1 MKFLKITK
9 PYRLKD
15 YKFTLVILVLAISFL
30 GVLVIGSANE
40 AYQGR
45 QLIGLAGS
53 VVLMIIASLI
63 DYVWIANF
71 YWIFYILSV
80 GMLGLV
86 LIPGVGEVVNGARRW
101 INLGFTNFQPSEL
114 AKIFLIIFFARF
126 IMKHEE
132 DLSSRRT
139 ILKAVILILIPLVL
153 IYEEPNLSTTICTA
167 ALFCML
173 MYVGGLSYK
182 FIGMVLLVTVPVA
195 IILLSI
201 VVQPDQQIL
210 DEYQQRRI
218 LAWLNPEEYSSDE
231 AYQQNN
237 SVIAI
242 GSGQLTGKGLNNN
255 STTSVKNGNF
265 ILEPQTDFIFAI
277 VGEELGFVG
286 CCIFIALLLLIVI
299 QCILIGIRAQ
309 DTTGKI
315 ICCGVGSLIGIQTF
329 INIGVATQIIPNTG
343 IPLPFVSYGL
353 TSLGSMYLGIGLVL
367 NVGLQPKK
375 YQDKLNTL

>member
-15 YKFTLVILVLAISFL
+15 YKFSLVILVLAISCL

-45 QLIGLAGS
+45 QITGLVLAIILM
-53 VVLMIIASLI
+53 VVVSLI

-71 YWIFYILSV
+71 YWIMYLLSV
-80 GMLGLV
+80 GMLALV
-86 LIPGVGEVVNGARRW
+86 LVIGETVNGAKRW
-101 INLGFTNFQPSEL
+101 IDVGFTNFQPSEL
-114 AKIFLIIFFARF
+114 AKILLIIFFARF

-139 ILKAVILILIPLVL
+139 ILKAVVLILIPLAL

-167 ALFCML
+167 VLFCVL

-182 FIGMVLLVTVPVA
+182 FIGTVLLITVPVA
-195 IILLSI
+195 VILLSL
-201 VVQPDQQIL
+201 VVQPDQNIL
-210 DEYQQRRI
+210 DDYQQKRI
-218 LAWLNPEEYSSDE
+218 LAWLNPEEYASDE

-237 SVIAI
+237 SVMAI

-255 STTSVKNGNF
+255 TTTSVKNGNF

-286 CCIFIALLLLIVI
+286 CCIVIALLLLIVI

-309 DTTGKI
+309 DTTGRI
-315 ICCGVGSLIGIQTF
+315 ICCGVGALIGIQSF
-329 INIGVATQIIPNTG
+329 INIAVATQIFPNTG

-353 TSLGSMYLGIGLVL
+353 TSLWSMYLGIGLVL